1 MSFQDIK
8 GQDKPI
14 QILKSYIEQD
24 HLKGGYLF
32 VGPEAVGKKSIAKTL
47 AKAVN
52 CQASNLDTSTTLEC
66 HGERTLRLRSGFV
79 PSEVEGRSRT
89 IDSCDR
95 CISCI
100 KIEKNQHPDVH
111 IIDATTLSSIDI
123 EQNRSDA
130 GGSDAI
136 KIGHIRQLQKDISL
150 KPYEGKKKVFIIDD
164 AHNLTQAAS
173 GALLKILEEPPQ
185 DSLIILISNKPILL
199 FKTIISRCK
208 VLKFYSLARPELE
221 NIFKKD
227 FALNDNTA
235 HFLAYFSE
243 GRLGCA
249 LRLKDTDILNEKNR
263 IIDQIVFSRKAN
275 INNLLIQ
282 NREDMRAYLNILV
295 TWFRDIYL
303 LKVGIGTSEIINFDR
318 RDDLL
323 KVMSRFSFL
332 DLDQILNSISDSILY
347 LGQNI
352 NIKLLLSNLK
362 YSMEG

>member
-52 CQASNLDTSTTLEC
+52 CEAINLDTSTALSVN
-66 HGERTLRLRSGFV
+66 GE
-79 PSEVEGRSRT
+79 RSRT

-185 DSLIILISNKPILL
+185 DTLIILISNKPTLL

-208 VLKFYSLARPELE
+208 VLKFCSLARPELE

-249 LRLKDTDILNEKNR
+249 LKLKDTDILKGKNR

-303 LKVGIGTSEIINFDR
+303 LKVGIGTLEIINFDR

-347 LGQNI
+347 LEQNI
-352 NIKLLLSNLK
+352 NIKLLFSNLGAELCK
-362 YSMEG
+362 D